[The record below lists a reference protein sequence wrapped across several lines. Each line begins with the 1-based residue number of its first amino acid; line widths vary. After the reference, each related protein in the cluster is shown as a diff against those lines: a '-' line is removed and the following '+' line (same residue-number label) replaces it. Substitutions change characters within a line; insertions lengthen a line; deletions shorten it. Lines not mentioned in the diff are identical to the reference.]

1 MDKFYYDTVDR
12 MEKSGVD
19 RQYMDGWMCGYLHN
33 PKRGPQHT
41 TEAYEAGYEDGMNR
55 LTSHFDSWHQA
66 A

>member
-1 MDKFYYDTVDR
+1 MDTFYYKAVDN
-12 MEKSGVD
+12 MESNGVD
-19 RQYMDGWMCGYLHN
+19 RQYIDGWMSGYLRN

-55 LTSHFDSWHQA
+55 VSDHAREWQHA